1 MAKKI
6 SAIVSLVLI
15 AIVVATTIIMA
26 TIKVDHNIKYKN
38 PDEVWVTYN
47 GKTQQIVAEKDANK
61 ILKLMKE
68 ATTESYLTALFNKT
82 TKEKPELVDYRN
94 TASSIPST
102 SYYYVIFNYSNPQKI
117 DDDFYYT
124 SLIFSID
131 KEDGEKEVKVYIS
144 EDGTMTYKKYY
155 LIDVD
160 YSSIYTYLTNK
171 GYNN

>member
-1 MAKKI
+1 MEQWQYLN
-6 SAIVSLVLI
+6 SL
-15 AIVVATTIIMA
+15 
-26 TIKVDHNIKYKN
+26 
-38 PDEVWVTYN
+38 
-47 GKTQQIVAEKDANK
+47 
-61 ILKLMKE
+61 
-68 ATTESYLTALFNKT
+68 
-82 TKEKPELVDYRN
+82 
-94 TASSIPST
+94 
-102 SYYYVIFNYSNPQKI
+102 